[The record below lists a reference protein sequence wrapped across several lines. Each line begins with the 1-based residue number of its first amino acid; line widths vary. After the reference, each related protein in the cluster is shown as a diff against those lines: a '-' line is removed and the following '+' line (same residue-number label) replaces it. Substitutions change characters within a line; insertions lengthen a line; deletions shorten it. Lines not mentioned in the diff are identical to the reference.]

1 MLESN
6 KAVRLDQFSNQA
18 LINELN
24 NRRAKLK
31 LFKKPEQIKDRVK
44 RGLSSACVE
53 EEWDCRKPELVSKD

>member
-6 KAVRLDQFSNQA
+6 KVVSLAQFSNQA

-24 NRRAKLK
+24 NRRAQWVF
-31 LFKKPEQIKDRVK
+31 FKKPQQIKDRVK